1 LATLGILF
9 FTRFFAENAPGLSA
23 QLFEEITRL
32 SKNIRIVV
40 LTNKITS
47 EKKNENL
54 VLVKVPQI
62 SIPIL
67 KTLVS
72 TIGNFCASFQHR
84 NDYEIVFTRIISL
97 DWIIPAILLKLL
109 LKKKYVLWLGASRK
123 TDSGFRG
130 KFFVSFLKKAI
141 SIADVIGCSSSN
153 TISDVEDY
161 LGKIDRKKI
170 HIFNQ
175 AVDINLFKPIDS
187 FHEENTIL
195 CVARIHPEKG
205 LEDLIH
211 ATPIIIKKF
220 PNIKIKII
228 GLVDDKNYFKKI
240 KKLIQELDCIQNI
253 ELVGPIAHNDL
264 VKWYNLC
271 KIFVLTSKTEEQ
283 SIVTLEAMACGKPV
297 VVTKVGALPE
307 FIEDGSNGF
316 LMDLKQPEELA
327 EKITLLMNDEQ
338 LRKKIGTKARNTIEN
353 KFSFEKYIIKLTNIF
368 ESVSKGTQK
377 SL

>member
-9 FTRFFAENAPGLSA
+9 FTRFFAQNAPGLSA

-32 SKNIRIVV
+32 SKHMRIVV
-40 LTNKITS
+40 LTNEITS
-47 EKKNENL
+47 KKKNENL
-54 VLVKVPQI
+54 VLVKVPRI
-62 SIPIL
+62 SIPVL

-84 NDYEIVFTRIISL
+84 NDYEVVFTRIISL
-97 DWIIPAILLKLL
+97 DWLIPAILLKLFF
-109 LKKKYVLWLGASRK
+109 KKKYVLWLGASRK

-153 TISDVEDY
+153 TLSDVEDY
-161 LGKIDRKKI
+161 VGKIDRKKT

-205 LEDLIH
+205 LEDLIR
-211 ATPIIIKKF
+211 ASPIIIQKF

-228 GLVDDKNYFKKI
+228 GRVDDKNYFKKI

-253 ELVGPIAHNDL
+253 EFVGPIAHDEL

-307 FIEDGSNGF
+307 FIEDGTNGF
-316 LMDLKQPEELA
+316 LVDQNQTEMLSQKINLLLTDEDL
-327 EKITLLMNDEQ
+327 
-338 LRKKIGTKARNTIEN
+338 RRKIGVIARQTIKE
-353 KFSFEKYIIKLTNIF
+353 KFSWEHYIGKLTDIF
-368 ESVSKGTQK
+368 HKIDSPPAA
-377 SL
+377 